1 MVCSCVLPY
10 ITEMIIDEEDKFITT
25 NYTQSKVKV
34 KAINSDHNTI
44 FVKMNMHVISKRE
57 DKREIFNL
65 KNELCQFTFK
75 RSTENAKE
83 LLSCLNSRENIS
95 VKCEKWKTYF
105 RCTHKKKLLE
115 KLRLR
120 KTD

>member
-1 MVCSCVLPY
+1 MVCSRVLPY

-34 KAINSDHNTI
+34 KAINFDHNII

-57 DKREIFNL
+57 ERREIFNL

-75 RSTENAKE
+75 RSTENAQE

-95 VKCEKWKTYF
+95 VKCEKWERTLDA
-105 RCTHKKKLLE
+105 HIKKSF
-115 KLRLR
+115 
-120 KTD
+120 